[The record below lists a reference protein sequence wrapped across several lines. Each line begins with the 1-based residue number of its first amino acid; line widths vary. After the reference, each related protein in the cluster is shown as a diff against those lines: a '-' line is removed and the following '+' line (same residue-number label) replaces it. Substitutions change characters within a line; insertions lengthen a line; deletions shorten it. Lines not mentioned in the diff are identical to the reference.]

1 MRVTIFGGSKPKPG
15 DQAYQ
20 DAYKLGCLLG
30 DENHDVITG
39 GYIGTMDAISRGAA
53 ENGAQVIG
61 VTCDQIETWRSVKPN
76 PWLTEEIRFASLVE
90 RMVALID
97 LCDLALVL
105 PGGPGTLAEISLMWN
120 LLIIGGIAPKPI
132 YLIGDCWRSVFDQFL
147 TCFND
152 YTPADQRAWINFL
165 PSIDD
170 VIDQLKS

>member
-30 DENHDVITG
+30 DANHDVITG
-39 GYIGTMDAISRGAA
+39 GYIGTMEAISRGAA
-53 ENGAQVIG
+53 ESGAQVIG

-76 PWLTEEIRFASLVE
+76 RWLTEEIRFASLVE

-132 YLIGDCWRSVFDQFL
+132 YMIGDRWQSVFDQFL
-147 TCFND
+147 NCFND
-152 YTPADQRAWINFL
+152 YNPAEQRAWINFL